1 MKQPI
6 FTKGEN
12 MSKKPQE
19 QMTFDFGF
27 DDDRTSSGSS
37 LPEIVDIGDAEDS
50 LGLPPSGIPEGEE
63 SLSFSSPEEYEI
75 DPEEEMEEENDFL
88 SGKEETASDDM
99 EIEGVEI
106 FTGDEDQISDD
117 EKGSA
122 FLPAENGQVT
132 EQEDTEEAE
141 GEVIPVKKAKEL
153 PFDAKNIKRAAL
165 AFLASLSPDAL
176 AENVPVRY
184 RKYIV
189 DGAAFWSRSGK
200 KGKVEVYRTAIA
212 DVLLKEEA
220 SGMMGSRENLSLLEE
235 ARKNLSLI
243 EARLRAEDPAVKVS
257 DSLFAEDDKWDYSK
271 TKDPAYREALAR
283 IKELEKNLFAGTKFD
298 KLRKS
303 GIATEYYVAVP
314 ENLIDAS
321 SVAQE
326 WGLVY
331 ILPDLSFKLVKE
343 AGKLPCTEESMNSLA
358 LNIGRMTISN
368 VLFANGIH
376 CKNDTVKVVRVPRK
390 RRF

>member
-1 MKQPI
+1 
-6 FTKGEN
+6 
-12 MSKKPQE
+12 MSRKPQE

-27 DDDRTSSGSS
+27 DDDRTSSTSS
-37 LPEIVDIGDAEDS
+37 LPEVVDIGDAEDS
-50 LGLPPSGIPEGEE
+50 LGLPPSGIPVGEE
-63 SLSFSSPEEYEI
+63 SLSFSSPEEE
-75 DPEEEMEEENDFL
+75 DEDEENDFL
-88 SGKEETASDDM
+88 ASEENDTANDM

-106 FTGDEDQISDD
+106 FTGDEEEILSGNEKESISFPAVTA
-117 EKGSA
+117 EKEEEDA
-122 FLPAENGQVT
+122 AEA
-132 EQEDTEEAE
+132 EETEEAQ
-141 GEVIPVKKAKEL
+141 VIPVKKKKAL

-165 AFLASLSPDAL
+165 SFLASLSPDAL
-176 AENVPVRY
+176 AEDVPVRY

-212 DVLLKEEA
+212 DVILKEEA
-220 SGMMGSRENLSLLEE
+220 SGMIGDQQILPLLEE
-235 ARKNLSLI
+235 AKNTLSLI
-243 EARLRAEDPAVKVS
+243 EERLRKEDPAVKVR
-257 DSLFAEDDKWDYSK
+257 DSLFAEDDRWDYSK
-271 TKDPAYREALAR
+271 TKDPAYRETLAR

-303 GIATEYYVAVP
+303 GIASEYYAVVP
-314 ENLIDAS
+314 ENLISAS
-321 SVAQE
+321 SVARE

-368 VLFANGIH
+368 VLFANGIY
-376 CKNDTVKVVRVPRK
+376 CKNNTVKVVRVPRK